1 MAASNDRT
9 PGTRYVYDVKA
20 DKLTKLAEINPAL
33 AEADMAE
40 VKPISYTARD
50 GLTIRGY
57 LTLPKGVPA
66 KNLPVI
72 VNRTAARG
80 IATAGA
86 TTVKS
91 SSSPIVVTLCCR

>member
-1 MAASNDRT
+1 
-9 PGTRYVYDVKA
+9 
-20 DKLTKLAEINPAL
+20 
-33 AEADMAE
+33 MAE

-57 LTLPKGVPA
+57 PDDCCRGVPA

-72 VNRTAARG
+72 VNRTAVRG

-86 TTVKS
+86 ITVKS
-91 SSSPIVVTLCCR
+91 SSSPIAATLYCR